1 MNNVTPLYAIVWLI
15 LWFVI
20 STSIQTNA
28 VDIEIMKVWGE
39 DNYKMLREIYQSDIY
54 KQQQSEAILQ
64 LKAQLEQIRT
74 TVSTWD
80 KDETFADR
88 E

>member
-64 LKAQLEQIRT
+64 LKAQLEQIKT

>member
-1 MNNVTPLYAIVWLI
+1 MNNVTPLYAITGLI
-15 LWFVI
+15 LWFVF
-20 STSIQTNA
+20 SLLMQTNA

-39 DNYKMLREIYQSDIY
+39 DNYKILREIYHSDIY